1 MMYPIL
7 LIIVL
12 LSIINAVLAFSPPS
26 RTIGKRATT
35 QLRDAQNYNDSSTT
49 NPSTLTRRQVGELS
63 IATLG
68 LGTSFLGTRENT
80 PQEYGLW
87 GILPVGTYKT
97 KPTIMETIIPNSIW
111 TFDQKFGILN
121 VQVPLRMTVVKLSDG
136 GLFVYD
142 PIAATPELVN
152 MVRTLEREHGPVKHI
167 VLGSVAIEHKTYAGV
182 FAQKFPTA
190 QVWVQ
195 PGQYSFPSNL
205 PIPFLGF
212 PTGRTKVIP
221 SSNSNIDDEMVP
233 EEWKRDFEFAT
244 LGPLISKDGAF
255 GETVFFHKPSKT
267 LLVTDTVLEVTDD
280 VPKIFD
286 IDPKPLLFH
295 ARTTVTEVVEDTQ
308 AVRERGWRRIV
319 LFGLFFTPG
328 ALKIK
333 DV

>member
-7 LIIVL
+7 LIILL
-12 LSIINAVLAFSPPS
+12 LSIINAVLAFSHPS

-35 QLRDAQNYNDSSTT
+35 QLRAQNYNDSSTT

-80 PQEYGLW
+80 PHEYGLW

-97 KPTIMETIIPNSIW
+97 KPSIMETIIPNSIW

-152 MVRTLEREHGPVKHI
+152 MVRTLEKDHGPVRHI

-221 SSNSNIDDEMVP
+221 TSNSNNDDAMVP
-233 EEWKRDFEFAT
+233 EEWKRDFEFLT

-286 IDPKPLLFH
+286 IDPKSLLFH
-295 ARTTVTEVVEDTQ
+295 ARTTVTEVVDDTQ

-328 ALKIK
+328 SLKIK